1 MKGRDKGQAMS
12 AMGRYVLLAL
22 GVVFLSG
29 CLDLG
34 PSWSDKDE
42 TRQVDYYKEQCDQNS
57 PDLCFRI
64 RKSSS
69 DAWGVVEES
78 FSGFGDYVWG
88 QRHTVD
94 VTVAFHD
101 NGSVRD
107 YQVTNLNSSTDI
119 TDSEKTFAINLYT
132 DTGILVKNNDTNWQL
147 GGEIAFDCRTACDA
161 LSTAVSNQY
170 ATRLEFNVTDSG
182 IELNQLI
189 CASAESDF
197 SSDCE
202 GESKTSWRV
211 GWFQSDCGLADSA
224 LCLVYK
230 VNNSD
235 DYELLQLEEGISG
248 FTPEWGNRYDMDVT
262 VTVSNG
268 GNVTAVR
275 LDEGDS
281 NPDARQGS
289 SYPFKMIVR
298 GSALE
303 QSDGGLVDLYDTTL
317 MLNCSGFCSTLD
329 GYIDNDD
336 WLLLETYVDGDQLRL
351 NSIECNDDSLADF
364 RQCVDDEKDVT
375 WEI

>member
-1 MKGRDKGQAMS
+1 MFWNKMRAMY
-12 AMGRYVLLAL
+12 AGCRYGLLTLSVVL
-22 GVVFLSG
+22 LSG

-42 TRQVDYYKEQCDQNS
+42 TRQVDYYKAQCDQNS
-57 PDLCFRI
+57 PNLCFRI

-69 DAWGVVEES
+69 DSWKVVEEP
-78 FSGFGDYVWG
+78 FNGFGDYVWG
-88 QRHTVD
+88 KRHNVD
-94 VTVAFHD
+94 VTIAFND

-107 YQVTNLNSSTDI
+107 YRVTNLNSSTDI
-119 TDSEKTFAINLYT
+119 TDSEKTFAMNLYT
-132 DTGILVKNNDTNWQL
+132 DTGILVQNNDTNWQL

-161 LSTAVSNQY
+161 LATAVSNQY
-170 ATRLEFNVTDSG
+170 ATRLEFNVTDTG
-182 IELNQLI
+182 IDLNQVI

-197 SSDCE
+197 NSSCE

-211 GWFQSDCGLADSA
+211 GWFQSDCGLVDAA

-248 FTPEWGNRYDMDVT
+248 FSPEWGNRYDIDVT

-268 GNVTAVR
+268 GNITAVK
-275 LDEGDS
+275 LDENDS

-289 SYPFKMIVR
+289 TYPFKMIVR
-298 GSALE
+298 GSSLE
-303 QSDGGLVDLYDTTL
+303 QSDSGLVDLYDTTL
-317 MLNCSGFCSTLD
+317 ELNCSGLCSTLD
-329 GYIDNDD
+329 NHIDDD
-336 WLLLETYVDGDQLRL
+336 EWLLLQVYVDGEQLRL

-364 RQCVDDEKDVT
+364 RQCVEKEDDIS